1 MLNSYPLTN
10 LQTELSILGISTK
23 LTEKEK
29 EDQKFV
35 EWENRQQEELDRR
48 LVKSVLTN
56 AGIDTDRNIYEQ
68 LHSY

>member
-1 MLNSYPLTN
+1 MLNNYPLTN
-10 LQTELSILGISTK
+10 LQTELSILGISTE
-23 LTEKEK
+23 LTEGEK
-29 EDQKFV
+29 EDQKFI

-68 LHSY
+68 LQNY